1 MVEQSEDY
9 ESQTQAKQD
18 HLVTHVLNKG
28 FNPGEFALYLG
39 KQRENGD
46 NVDVWNLEELT
57 AVVY

>member
-18 HLVTHVLNKG
+18 HLVTNVLNKG
-28 FNPGEFALYLG
+28 FNPGEFAIYLG

-46 NVDVWNLEELT
+46 NVDMWNLDELKE
-57 AVVY
+57 AVF